1 MVSPP
6 PLPGVRSP
14 IQRPVAP
21 AALALALLAGAM
33 PGFAPA
39 ASALPT
45 LTVWGQAVEEGDSGT
60 RNLAFTVTLAPPSDQ
75 RVTVQVDTGP
85 ASGDTH
91 ALTDFS
97 APGGPDYVP
106 VTART
111 LTFEPGETQ
120 KTVDVPVNGDRMDEP
135 RWERFALHLSNAVN
149 ADIETH
155 SAVGYIM
162 DDDPLP
168 ELTVRSR
175 TVTEGDSGK
184 RTVSFTAALSAAT
197 GQEVFVYFDIGD
209 GTATEGEDY
218 RVPFRPRPRQMII
231 SGKRFQRQGT
241 FEVEILGDTLEEGD
255 ETFRVELSNPTNVV
269 LPDAAI
275 TGTITDDD
283 GTDPISGGNT
293 APTASD
299 GSVSMLDDVRS
310 TPRYTFGA
318 GDFNFADADPGD
330 ALASVRIVAPPS
342 PGSLALDNAAVTAS
356 QVVTKAQLD
365 AGELSFQPDENAWGN
380 GYATFTFRVS
390 DGTTE
395 SADAY
400 AMTIDVAEVSYEEVA
415 RLMLVDPATGVDLG
429 NLATGPAV
437 SAGSAYGVRAD
448 VDTPGLIGSVV
459 FLLQGPVRHRHTDDR
474 APYSLFGDV
483 NGVVN
488 GRSLR
493 AGSYTLS
500 ATAHAQSGGTGR
512 VLGRRVHP
520 FAVEAV
526 VAPSPA
532 TGLTASSATQT
543 TVGLSWTLPTQ
554 PEDLT
559 VTGVEVQ
566 QQAADESWSTV
577 ATLAADATSHTVT
590 GLTAG
595 TPYTFRIRLAT
606 SNGNADSEPA
616 EAQTAH
622 TPLEVEMAGSVP
634 ASDDGALR
642 AGTGAQGC
650 RVDVEVRFL
659 DADENAVAVDA
670 LAATDFTMTNGRAG
684 TPVADVD
691 GLRWTVPV
699 RATTNE
705 RGLLRVRLPATARW
719 RAAEQVFHSYGAGVC
734 ATAARGELAIL
745 RVEELSISPSFTSTT
760 TSYTAETTD
769 ADAEVVAEA
778 VYADATV
785 TIAPVDAD
793 EDADGHQL
801 ALAEGETEVTVTVT
815 PGDGSAAKTYT
826 VTVTR
831 ETADSPVPAP
841 VNLQAVGGDE
851 QVTLTW
857 TAPEY
862 GGSITGYEFRFCRVT
877 SPTQC
882 PYDEW
887 KSTESTTSHTVKYW
901 YTEHGG
907 RTYRFRLSNGRKC
920 GFLRT

>member
-1 MVSPP
+1 MSPP

-14 IQRPVAP
+14 VQRPVAP

-75 RVTVQVDTGP
+75 RVTVRVDTGP

-97 APGGPDYVP
+97 APGGPDDVP

-175 TVTEGDSGK
+175 TVAEGDSGK

-209 GTATEGEDY
+209 GGGGLPGP
-218 RVPFRPRPRQMII
+218 VPSPPPSDDHLGKEVPEAGDLR
-231 SGKRFQRQGT
+231 SGDSRRHAGGRRRDVPGGALEPDKRGPAGRGNHGHDHRRRRDGPNQRLL
-241 FEVEILGDTLEEGD
+241 F
-255 ETFRVELSNPTNVV
+255 
-269 LPDAAI
+269 
-275 TGTITDDD
+275 
-283 GTDPISGGNT
+283 GGNT

-437 SAGSAYGVRAD
+437 STGSAYGVRAD

-459 FLLQGPVRHRHTDDR
+459 FSLQGPVRHRHTDDR

-512 VLGRRVHP
+512 V
-520 FAVEAV
+520 
-526 VAPSPA
+526 
-532 TGLTASSATQT
+532 
-543 TVGLSWTLPTQ
+543 
-554 PEDLT
+554 
-559 VTGVEVQ
+559 
-566 QQAADESWSTV
+566 
-577 ATLAADATSHTVT
+577 
-590 GLTAG
+590 
-595 TPYTFRIRLAT
+595 
-606 SNGNADSEPA
+606 
-616 EAQTAH
+616 
-622 TPLEVEMAGSVP
+622 
-634 ASDDGALR
+634 
-642 AGTGAQGC
+642 
-650 RVDVEVRFL
+650 
-659 DADENAVAVDA
+659 
-670 LAATDFTMTNGRAG
+670 
-684 TPVADVD
+684 
-691 GLRWTVPV
+691 
-699 RATTNE
+699 
-705 RGLLRVRLPATARW
+705 
-719 RAAEQVFHSYGAGVC
+719 
-734 ATAARGELAIL
+734 
-745 RVEELSISPSFTSTT
+745 
-760 TSYTAETTD
+760 
-769 ADAEVVAEA
+769 
-778 VYADATV
+778 
-785 TIAPVDAD
+785 
-793 EDADGHQL
+793 
-801 ALAEGETEVTVTVT
+801 TVTVR
-815 PGDGSAAKTYT
+815 SA
-826 VTVTR
+826 
-831 ETADSPVPAP
+831 
-841 VNLQAVGGDE
+841 
-851 QVTLTW
+851 
-857 TAPEY
+857 
-862 GGSITGYEFRFCRVT
+862 
-877 SPTQC
+877 
-882 PYDEW
+882 
-887 KSTESTTSHTVKYW
+887 
-901 YTEHGG
+901 
-907 RTYRFRLSNGRKC
+907 
-920 GFLRT
+920 